1 MATRTKPLVS
11 AAVLASTA
19 VFAVASPA
27 VVPSLHSPSPH
38 ALEAARVQ
46 LTTFADV
53 LELKPKDYTDA
64 FFSGYGKVLST
75 RQTPTVDWATP
86 FLAPFVGCNSN
97 CTQSGISGVLY
108 LVLDALISGN
118 GTGYE
123 SKLKDPTKPEQ
134 NDASKPNFNPYVTGP
149 ASWPITAVPYFSE
162 GGLSEGLA
170 YLLVRPFGDPKSPL
184 YNETTATTLVTALTG
199 FANVTNISRTA
210 VALVANAAKLVPGAG
225 DYVYGAL
232 QAYLG
237 AASTD
242 ENFAGYA
249 GGVTGVLNYVSD
261 VLVKGG
267 KPIPGAAA
275 TLSAK
280 ATDAPSVDT
289 VKTDVPKTDVP
300 KTDAPK
306 TDVPKTDVPKAD
318 VPKADVP
325 KDDAATSLTTTLAD
339 VKDVSDSA
347 PVDSNIAV
355 SEVKSRTPAEVDTKS
370 TGSLDSNPSPLA
382 TVGEAPSVSEAK
394 PSTPDTEPAPSSKEV
409 KNLEKEAAKAESSS
423 TSSSTSS
430 SSSSSLGGSA
440 SEIKASGSDSK
451 TVGSDVNV
459 STAGATASSP
469 AATEAKSAAADA
481 KASASDAGTSKSTGD
496 SAE

>member
-27 VVPSLHSPSPH
+27 VAPSLHSPSPH

-64 FFSGYGKVLST
+64 LFSGYGKFLST
-75 RQTPTVDWATP
+75 KQIPTVDWAAP
-86 FLAPFVGCNSN
+86 FLSPFVGCNKN
-97 CTQSGISGVLY
+97 CTESGISGVLY
-108 LVLDALISGN
+108 MVVDALISGN

-134 NDASKPNFNPYVTGP
+134 NDKSKPNFNPYVSGP
-149 ASWPITAVPYFSE
+149 ASWPITAVPYFFE
-162 GGLSEGLA
+162 GGLSQGLA
-170 YLLVRPFGDPKSPL
+170 YLLVKPFGDKTSPL
-184 YNETTATTLVTALTG
+184 YNETTATILVTALTG

-210 VALVANAAKLVPGAG
+210 VAFVANAAKLVPGAG

-242 ENFAGYA
+242 ENFVDYA
-249 GGVTGVLNYVSD
+249 GGVTGVLNYVTD
-261 VLVKGG
+261 VLAKGG
-267 KPIPGAAA
+267 KPIPVAA
-275 TLSAK
+275 TLSAN

-300 KTDAPK
+300 KADAPK
-306 TDVPKTDVPKAD
+306 TD

-325 KDDAATSLTTTLAD
+325 KDDAATASLTTTLAD

-347 PVDSNIAV
+347 PVDSKLDVN
-355 SEVKSRTPAEVDTKS
+355 EVKSSTPAEVDSKS

-423 TSSSTSS
+423 TPS

-440 SEIKASGSDSK
+440 SETKTSGSDSK

-459 STAGATASSP
+459 STTGATASSP